1 MSVAATDD
9 PERFLHDPEPPPT
22 RPVVDAHVHLFPP
35 GVFAALWRWFETHA
49 WPIRYPWQADEA
61 LAFLARQNVEAVF
74 GLHYS
79 HVPGMARALN
89 GFMAELA
96 ARAPQVIPF
105 GTVLPGEPE
114 AVRIVEEALD
124 DFGFAG
130 LKLHAHVQRTAPDDP
145 RLDPIFEAVAERGRV
160 VVFHAGREPASAAYR
175 FDTHGLCGI
184 EPVRRLVARHP
195 RLKLVV
201 PHLGQDQWREFVA
214 LCRDSEN
221 LYLDTTM
228 AVGGYLT
235 EDVPTAADLLPV
247 ADRILFGTDF
257 PNLPYPWARERV
269 WLESLGLPEPAL
281 EGILRG
287 NALRLV
293 GRSAPSPRAT
303 VPAVP

>member
-1 MSVAATDD
+1 M
-9 PERFLHDPEPPPT
+9 
-22 RPVVDAHVHLFPP
+22 VDAHVHLFPP

-61 LAFLARQNVEAVF
+61 LAFLARQDVEAVF
-74 GLHYS
+74 GLLYS

-89 GFMAELA
+89 AFMADLA
-96 ARAPQVIPF
+96 SRAPRVIPF

-124 DFGFAG
+124 GFGFAG
-130 LKLHAHVQRTAPDDP
+130 LKLHCHVQRTAPDDP
-145 RLDPIFEAVAERGRV
+145 RLDPILDLVAERGRV
-160 VVFHAGREPASAAYR
+160 VVLHAGREPASEAYR
-175 FDTHGLCGI
+175 FDSRARCGL
-184 EPVRRLVARHP
+184 EPVRRLIARHP
-195 RLKLVV
+195 NLKLVV
-201 PHLGQDQWREFVA
+201 PHLGMDQWREFLA
-214 LCRDSEN
+214 LCHDSEN

-228 AVGGYLT
+228 AVSGYLT
-235 EDVPTAADLLPV
+235 DDVPSAADLLPV

-269 WLESLGLPEPAL
+269 WLETLGLPEPAL

-293 GRSAPSPRAT
+293 GRSAATQPRAT
-303 VPAVP
+303 VPTVP

>member
-1 MSVAATDD
+1 VTVAATGD
-9 PERFLHDPEPPPT
+9 PQRFLHDPEPPAT

-49 WPIRYPWQADEA
+49 WPIRYPLQADEV
-61 LAFLARQNVEAVF
+61 LAFLARQNVEAAF
-74 GLHYS
+74 GLLYS

-89 GFMAELA
+89 AFMAELS
-96 ARAPQVIPF
+96 ARAPRVIPF
-105 GTVLPGEPE
+105 GTVLPGEPD
-114 AVRIVEEALD
+114 AVSIVEEALER
-124 DFGFAG
+124 FAFAG
-130 LKLHAHVQRTAPDDP
+130 LKLHCHVQRTAPDDP
-145 RLDPIFEAVAERGRV
+145 RLDPIFDAVAERGRV
-160 VVFHAGREPASAAYR
+160 VVLHAGREPASPAYR

-184 EPVRRLVARHP
+184 APVRRLIARHP

-201 PHLGQDQWREFVA
+201 PHLGQDQWREFLA
-214 LCRDSEN
+214 LCRDCEN
-221 LYLDTTM
+221 LHLDTTM

-235 EDVPTAADLLPV
+235 DDVPTAEDLLPV

-269 WLESLGLPEPAL
+269 WLESLLLPEPAL

-293 GRSAPSPRAT
+293 GRAEAAQT
-303 VPAVP
+303 